1 MKKLRR
7 KSEPEAWSLNLR
19 DKSPESVARR
29 PEGGVRSGQ
38 DLRAEGKE
46 RKQTMATVEELVEQY
61 KTDEAL
67 QKEVA
72 DIVADGKIT
81 FMEFVTFARKHNVNI
96 SPADLPKYSAMAREL
111 GFIK

>member
-1 MKKLRR
+1 MVKTG
-7 KSEPEAWSLNLR
+7 
-19 DKSPESVARR
+19 ARR
-29 PEGGVRSGQ
+29 TQ
-38 DLRAEGKE
+38 DPGAGNRTRKE
-46 RKQTMATVEELVEQY
+46 IKTMATVEELVEQY

-81 FMEFVTFARKHNVNI
+81 FMEFVTFAKRHNVNI
-96 SPADLPKYSAMAREL
+96 SPADLPKYSAMAKEL